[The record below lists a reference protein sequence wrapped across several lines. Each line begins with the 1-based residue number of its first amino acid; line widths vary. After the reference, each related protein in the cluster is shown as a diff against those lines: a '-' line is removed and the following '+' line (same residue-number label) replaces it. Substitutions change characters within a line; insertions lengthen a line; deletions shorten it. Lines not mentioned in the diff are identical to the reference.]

1 MLYHNT
7 YKNNTKVGKATMT
20 ITAQGNYKGEL
31 TKTFV
36 VKPGKATVTSLKAG
50 KKKATVKIKSI
61 PGATTYK
68 IAYKQRGNGYKYKTV
83 KTTSLS
89 KTITGLKSGKV
100 YKVKVLAFTK
110 IDGKTYYT
118 GYSTIKTVKVK

>member
-61 PGATTYK
+61 PGATYK